1 MSVQTVKHVLQDGLL
16 TIWASS
22 SGAHSFLHLC
32 TTAQKLTINSVNCAS
47 IHRKIGTHITKV
59 YVNLIYARRFLA
71 QRHPRSKS
79 ITLDKWNKE
88 QVEVMKEKGNI
99 KSNTMYNPDEA
110 RHPPPTNM
118 VDSDRDSELEKFIRS
133 KYELKRF
140 MGRKLSPP
148 SQHLMAASAVA
159 RPRSTPLTDST
170 KIERKTSP
178 GPPLPPKTPENLPL
192 KLRSLATIP
201 SHNVPPTRS
210 ISQPLPQLT
219 DSDKLTAVPPLRRP
233 GASQS
238 SVQKP
243 AGQVWEDLISL
254 QAPSQSS
261 SLPLQYSPASPIA
274 PFPFQPQ
281 LPVQQRPTTLGN
293 APNPFLNL
301 SLGQT
306 NATASFVASP
316 MAVSTPGPQFPFAPS
331 APLSSPAFHGMT
343 NPFNQAPLATSVN
356 GAAFPTNSNP
366 FSSSSLSMSM
376 ATSTPATP
384 SVQPVMAFPTGALL
398 HTPPLS
404 FGAPQMSTP
413 APFPPTAFGTGP
425 GTVSLVQYPF
435 APVGAPG
442 QVQLSTSGAP
452 NPFSAM
458 QMGQAGFLQ
467 PSPQPA
473 FGTTPFL
480 NHHQQQRQ
488 PGLHGFGG
496 WAE

>member
-1 MSVQTVKHVLQDGLL
+1 MSTGVSKIMAERNHRTLMELVLKPGNDVCADCKARAPR
-16 TIWASS
+16 WASYNL
-22 SGAHSFLHLC
+22 GIFIC
-32 TTAQKLTINSVNCAS
+32 VNCAS

-59 YVNLIYARRFLA
+59 
-71 QRHPRSKS
+71 KS

-140 MGRKLSPP
+140 MDRKLSPP

-178 GPPLPPKTPENLPL
+178 GPPLPPKTPENLPS

-210 ISQPLPQLT
+210 FSQPLPQLT

-233 GASQS
+233 GATQS

-254 QAPSQSS
+254 QEPSQSS
-261 SLPLQYSPASPIA
+261 SLPLQYSPASPFS

-331 APLSSPAFHGMT
+331 PAFYGTT

-384 SVQPVMAFPTGALL
+384 SVQPVMALPTGALL

-404 FGAPQMSTP
+404 FGASQISTP
-413 APFPPTAFGTGP
+413 AHFGTGP
-425 GTVSLVQYPF
+425 GTVSLVQNPF

-442 QVQLSTSGAP
+442 QVHLSTSGAP

-480 NHHQQQRQ
+480 NHHQQQQRQ